1 MHSDRH
7 QLNTSLD
14 EFMIFQ
20 GLLTDENIPSHA
32 SNGAKV
38 DIKPDKVF
46 HRMDIIWGYLM
57 ERFPLLSSAALCVLT
72 IPHSNATEKRVF
84 SMIKKNK
91 TTFPLSLNLKTS
103 LNSIMIIKMDTP
115 EHLVACYCTKLPIT
129 LKKCKTACKVPAMP
143 ANSLQ

>member
-7 QLNTSLD
+7 QINTSLD

-20 GLLTDENIPSHA
+20 GLTDENIPSQT

-57 ERFPLLSSAALCVLT
+57 ERFPLLSSVALCVLT
-72 IPHSNATEKRVF
+72 IPHSNATEERVF

-91 TTFPLSLNLKTS
+91 TTFCLSLNLK
-103 LNSIMIIKMDTP
+103 L
-115 EHLVACYCTKLPIT
+115 H
-129 LKKCKTACKVPAMP
+129 
-143 ANSLQ
+143 